1 VRAVE
6 PSVSGI
12 RAVGA
17 ATGSAPERRL
27 TGHDRRARRW
37 LVVAIAAGYGA
48 TLALIA
54 QLITMALAVAGVFLQ
69 ERTLEDVLPL
79 LVAGLLLLLLRT
91 ALGVAGELAAR
102 RAAVAL
108 VGTLRADLTGQ
119 LLRLGPTW
127 TGGERSG
134 EIHGVLVGGL
144 EAIEDY
150 VTTYLPARWL
160 AMLVPLSVLLI
171 VALLDPFS
179 VLVLLFTGPLLLL
192 LLMVIGGR
200 TRAISER
207 RFMEM
212 RTLSAFFLDIL
223 RGLPTLKMF
232 GRSREQ
238 VENLRRIS
246 SRYGDATMDVLRTAF
261 QTSLVLE
268 WGATIAIALVAVEI
282 GLRLLAG
289 TIDFE
294 RALAVLLITPEFF
307 LPLRALAIRFHIGT
321 AGKAVTGRVFGILDL
336 PVPTSP
342 AAVSGD
348 ASAVTTASFHATE
361 AAPGPGPTHA
371 PTGGPTA
378 RPALEQPPHIRFEAV
393 RFTYPG
399 RSARALNG
407 LSLELASA
415 TSLALVGASGAG
427 KSSLASLLLRFITP
441 DEGDIVVDGQ
451 PLAHIDLA
459 AWRASLAWVPQRP
472 HLFDG
477 TIGANIRLARPDA
490 TDAAVIAAAEA
501 ANAADFIA
509 RLPRG
514 YETPVG
520 EAGSRLS
527 GGQRQRLAIARAFLR
542 DAPLL
547 VLDEATSHQDEASEE
562 AIRDALSRLLAGRT
576 ALIIAHRLRLAERA
590 DQVAV
595 LQAGRVVQRG
605 IPGDL
610 LAAGGPYRRLVED
623 HGEASE
629 R

>member
-1 VRAVE
+1 
-6 PSVSGI
+6 
-12 RAVGA
+12 
-17 ATGSAPERRL
+17 
-27 TGHDRRARRW
+27 
-37 LVVAIAAGYGA
+37 
-48 TLALIA
+48 
-54 QLITMALAVAGVFLQ
+54 
-69 ERTLEDVLPL
+69 
-79 LVAGLLLLLLRT
+79 
-91 ALGVAGELAAR
+91 
-102 RAAVAL
+102 
-108 VGTLRADLTGQ
+108 
-119 LLRLGPTW
+119 
-127 TGGERSG
+127 
-134 EIHGVLVGGL
+134 
-144 EAIEDY
+144 
-150 VTTYLPARWL
+150 
-160 AMLVPLSVLLI
+160 
-171 VALLDPFS
+171 
-179 VLVLLFTGPLLLL
+179 
-192 LLMVIGGR
+192 
-200 TRAISER
+200 
-207 RFMEM
+207 
-212 RTLSAFFLDIL
+212 
-223 RGLPTLKMF
+223 
-232 GRSREQ
+232 
-238 VENLRRIS
+238 LRRIS

-282 GLRLLAG
+282 GLRLLEG

-321 AGKAVTGRVFGILDL
+321 AGKAASGRVFGILDV
-336 PVPTSP
+336 PTPTSP
-342 AAVSGD
+342 AAASD
-348 ASAVTTASFHATE
+348 TAPASATTSRLAATE
-361 AAPGPGPTHA
+361 AVPGPGLAHA
-371 PTGGPTA
+371 RTGGPTA
-378 RPALEQPPHIRFEAV
+378 RSALEQPPHIRFEAV

-399 RSARALNG
+399 RSVRALDG
-407 LSLELASA
+407 LSLELACA

-451 PLAHIDLA
+451 RLAHIDLA

-562 AIRDALSRLLAGRT
+562 AIADALSRLLAGRT

-595 LQAGRVVQRG
+595 LQAGRVVQCG
-605 IPGDL
+605 TPGDL
-610 LAAGGPYRRLVED
+610 LAVGGPYRRLVED

>member
-1 VRAVE
+1 M
-6 PSVSGI
+6 
-12 RAVGA
+12 
-17 ATGSAPERRL
+17 
-27 TGHDRRARRW
+27 
-37 LVVAIAAGYGA
+37 VVAVAAGYGA

-54 QLITMALAVAGVFLQ
+54 QLIAVALAVAGVFLDG
-69 ERTLEDVLPL
+69 RRLEEVLPL

-91 ALGVAGELAAR
+91 LLGVVGELAAR
-102 RAAVAL
+102 RSAAGL
-108 VGTLRADLTGQ
+108 VETLRADLTGQ

-127 TGGERSG
+127 TSGERSG
-134 EIHGVLVGGL
+134 EIATVLSSGL

-150 VTTYLPARWL
+150 LTVYLPARWL
-160 AMLVPLSVLLI
+160 ATLVPLSVLLI
-171 VALLDPFS
+171 VALLDPPS

-200 TRAISER
+200 TRAVSER
-207 RFMEM
+207 RFVEM

-223 RGLPTLKMF
+223 RGLATLKMF

-282 GLRLLAG
+282 GLRLLEGGIA
-289 TIDFE
+289 FE

-307 LPLRALAIRFHIGT
+307 LPLRALAIRFHVGT
-321 AGKAVTGRVFGILDL
+321 AGKAVIGRTFEILD
-336 PVPTSP
+336 VPLAASP
-342 AAVSGD
+342 ATVAG
-348 ASAVTTASFHATE
+348 AAAT
-361 AAPGPGPTHA
+361 
-371 PTGGPTA
+371 
-378 RPALEQPPHIRFEAV
+378 PALVQPPHIRFDAV
-393 RFTYPG
+393 RFTYPS
-399 RSARALNG
+399 RTAAALDDV
-407 LSLELASA
+407 SLELPGG

-427 KSSLASLLLRFITP
+427 KSSVASLLIRFITP
-441 DEGDIVVDGQ
+441 AAGAILVDGRSLAEI
-451 PLAHIDLA
+451 PLS

-477 TIGANIRLARPDA
+477 SIADNIRLARPDA
-490 TDAAVIAAAEA
+490 PDSAVIAAAEA
-501 ANAADFIA
+501 ANAADFIE
-509 RLPRG
+509 RLPGG

-562 AIRDALSRLLAGRT
+562 AIGEALARLMAGRT
-576 ALIIAHRLRLAERA
+576 VLIIAHRLRLAERA
-590 DQVAV
+590 DQIVV
-595 LQAGRVVQRG
+595 LHAGRVVERG
-605 IPGDL
+605 VPADL
-610 LAAGGPYRRLVED
+610 LGADGPYRRLVDD
-623 HGEASE
+623 HAGGEVHT
-629 R
+629 

>member
-1 VRAVE
+1 M
-6 PSVSGI
+6 I
-12 RAVGA
+12 GA
-17 ATGSAPERRL
+17 AAPGAADERRL
-27 TGHDRRARRW
+27 IGYDKRARRW
-37 LVVAIAAGYGA
+37 MVVAVAAGYGA

-54 QLITMALAVAGVFLQ
+54 QLIAVALAVAGVFLDDRSLG
-69 ERTLEDVLPL
+69 EVLPL

-91 ALGVAGELAAR
+91 LLGVVGELAAR
-102 RAAVAL
+102 RSAGGL
-108 VGTLRADLTGQ
+108 VETLRADLTGQ

-127 TGGERSG
+127 TSGERSG
-134 EIHGVLVGGL
+134 EIAAVLSGGL

-150 VTTYLPARWL
+150 LTVYLPARWL

-171 VALLDPFS
+171 VALLDPPS

-200 TRAISER
+200 TRAVSER
-207 RFMEM
+207 RFVEM

-223 RGLPTLKMF
+223 RGLATLKMF

-282 GLRLLAG
+282 GLRLLEGGIA
-289 TIDFE
+289 FE

-307 LPLRALAIRFHIGT
+307 LPLRALAIRFHVGT
-321 AGKAVTGRVFGILDL
+321 AGKAVIGRTFEILDVPL
-336 PVPTSP
+336 AASPVPVAG
-342 AAVSGD
+342 AA
-348 ASAVTTASFHATE
+348 AT
-361 AAPGPGPTHA
+361 
-371 PTGGPTA
+371 
-378 RPALEQPPHIRFEAV
+378 LELVQPPHIRFEAV
-393 RFTYPG
+393 QFTYPS
-399 RSARALNG
+399 RTAAALDDV
-407 LSLELASA
+407 SLELPGG

-427 KSSLASLLLRFITP
+427 KSSVASLLLRFIAPAAGT
-441 DEGDIVVDGQ
+441 IAVDGRSLAEI
-451 PLAHIDLA
+451 PLS

-477 TIGANIRLARPDA
+477 TIVDNIRLARPDA
-490 TDAAVIAAAEA
+490 PDSAVIAAAEA
-501 ANAADFIA
+501 ANAADFIE
-509 RLPRG
+509 RLPGG
-514 YETPVG
+514 YETHVG

-562 AIRDALSRLLAGRT
+562 AIGDALARLTAGRT
-576 ALIIAHRLRLAERA
+576 VLIVAHRLRLAERA
-590 DQVAV
+590 DQVVV
-595 LQAGRVVQRG
+595 LHAGRVVEG
-605 IPGDL
+605 GAPADL
-610 LAAGGPYRRLVED
+610 LGADGPYRRLVED
-623 HGEASE
+623 HAGREAHT
-629 R
+629 